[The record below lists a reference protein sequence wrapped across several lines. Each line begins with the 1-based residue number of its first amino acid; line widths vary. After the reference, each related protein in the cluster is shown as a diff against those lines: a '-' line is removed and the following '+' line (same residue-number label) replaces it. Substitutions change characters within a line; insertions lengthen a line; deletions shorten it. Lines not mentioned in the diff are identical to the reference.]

1 MGRREYHGNWP
12 CGEAGCRERARFVYD
27 LQRDYAEAG
36 RRYAKDPWRCTRHT
50 DPESVLGLDR
60 LSIQATATAS
70 RVKFS
75 GYEAALAR
83 YVPGGWGSPPKEYLD
98 GLFWVGAGMSSGFT
112 FGPGFKAFADD
123 FPEGT
128 KLVIT
133 VEAVLPDAHS

>member
-1 MGRREYHGNWP
+1 MSRREYVGEWP
-12 CGEAGCRERARFVYD
+12 CGEAGCRERARIVYD
-27 LQRDYAEAG
+27 LQRGYAEAS
-36 RRYAKDPWRCTRHT
+36 RRYARNPWRCTRHT
-50 DPESVLGLDR
+50 NPETVLGRDR
-60 LSIQATATAS
+60 LTIQAAATAS
-70 RVKFS
+70 RVKWS

-83 YVPGGWGSPPKEYLD
+83 YVPDGRSSPPKEYLD

-128 KLVIT
+128 ELVIT